1 MASYNIAR
9 WRKMRIMKRNVT
21 TYNGMSVSTQPGR
34 ASVLCHFLDVDFL
47 KKNLSNNLHISKLFI
62 FSLSLSLSYSETDAH
77 ARQDTYFPLTDK
89 VLADYFSAN
98 PCLGT
103 DNYAIY
109 SILATPQPL
118 WKEAAPYGGIRHGN
132 QPCLYAAAPFRIT
145 QI

>member
-1 MASYNIAR
+1 MEKNENNE
-9 WRKMRIMKRNVT
+9 KKRNNIQRNVGVHPT
-21 TYNGMSVSTQPGR
+21 GMGFRFMP
-34 ASVLCHFLDVDFL
+34 FLDVDFL
-47 KKNLSNNLHISKLFI
+47 KKNLSNNLYISKLFI
-62 FSLSLSLSYSETDAH
+62 FSLSLSLSYLEADAH